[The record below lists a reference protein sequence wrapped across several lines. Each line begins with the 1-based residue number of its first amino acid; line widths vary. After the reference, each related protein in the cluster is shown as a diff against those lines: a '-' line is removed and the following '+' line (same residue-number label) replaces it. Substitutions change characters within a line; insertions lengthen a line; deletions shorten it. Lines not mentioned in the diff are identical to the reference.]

1 RLSSASPG
9 ESSGNWTAPRNY
21 AIWQRRREI
30 DWKPCAASARG
41 SIVSGLTTSGVC
53 ASCGGRAMLTK
64 LRSWT
69 ITETTIAET
78 TITET
83 ARTKEAAMAKR
94 EKLLPP
100 IHPGEILRADF
111 MEPLGLSMNRLALDL
126 RVPVTRIAEIVHERR
141 GITPD
146 TALRLARYFNTSPGF
161 WLNLQSSYDLEV
173 AQDKLSR
180 TIEREVR
187 PSTFA
192 AANASS

>member
-1 RLSSASPG
+1 
-9 ESSGNWTAPRNY
+9 
-21 AIWQRRREI
+21 
-30 DWKPCAASARG
+30 
-41 SIVSGLTTSGVC
+41 
-53 ASCGGRAMLTK
+53 
-64 LRSWT
+64 
-69 ITETTIAET
+69 
-78 TITET
+78 
-83 ARTKEAAMAKR
+83 MAKR

-126 RVPVTRIAEIVHERR
+126 RVPVTRIAEIVHQRR

-146 TALRLARYFNTSPGF
+146 TALRLARYFNTSLGF
-161 WLNLQSSYDLEV
+161 WLNLQSSCDLEV

-192 AANASS
+192 AANVVS

>member
-1 RLSSASPG
+1 
-9 ESSGNWTAPRNY
+9 
-21 AIWQRRREI
+21 
-30 DWKPCAASARG
+30 
-41 SIVSGLTTSGVC
+41 
-53 ASCGGRAMLTK
+53 
-64 LRSWT
+64 
-69 ITETTIAET
+69 
-78 TITET
+78 
-83 ARTKEAAMAKR
+83 MAKR

-141 GITPD
+141 GVTPD

-161 WLNLQSSYDLEV
+161 WLNLQSAYDLEV

-192 AANASS
+192 AANTAS